1 VLLAGINTIRTR
13 TINIIMHAMTLVLE
27 SWQQVVL
34 SVLQGHGLSSH
45 THDDIAPTPINKTV
59 EDHV

>member
-1 VLLAGINTIRTR
+1 
-13 TINIIMHAMTLVLE
+13 MHAMTLVLE

-45 THDDIAPTPINKTV
+45 THDDIAPTPTNKTI